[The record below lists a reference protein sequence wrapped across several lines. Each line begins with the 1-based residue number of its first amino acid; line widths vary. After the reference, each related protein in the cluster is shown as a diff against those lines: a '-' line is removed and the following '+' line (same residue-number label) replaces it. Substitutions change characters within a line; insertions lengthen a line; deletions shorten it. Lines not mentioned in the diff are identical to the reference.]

1 MPINTSI
8 HVSSRTML
16 GSAGSTSITCHE
28 AQQTETMLKSSTI
41 QDLVQFYCSV
51 HSSHS
56 VFDHHELASSSRKTS
71 LTCPTSS
78 TCYASHHDLLWHKMA
93 RASNITLSKHTI
105 LTSSSCGTRKP
116 SSLNFTKWQRLH
128 RTGQP
133 PARFDRRWKDSWKQ
147 LDTAGNS
154 LIAGYLVPLV
164 AKDSQRRTQNL
175 WRLRIATVE
184 VQF

>member
-1 MPINTSI
+1 MSLPHHLAKLPSP
-8 HVSSRTML
+8 
-16 GSAGSTSITCHE
+16 
-28 AQQTETMLKSSTI
+28 
-41 QDLVQFYCSV
+41 VQLQA
-51 HSSHS
+51 
-56 VFDHHELASSSRKTS
+56 LAT
-71 LTCPTSS
+71 
-78 TCYASHHDLLWHKMA
+78 LLIMTFCGTRWQEHP
-93 RASNITLSKHTI
+93 NITLSKHTI

-184 VQF
+184 VQFWQKKRTLERRPTRDNEIPVRMWAELLLQSTPCRVNSSPAKCESIDAGSRRLVLEFCG